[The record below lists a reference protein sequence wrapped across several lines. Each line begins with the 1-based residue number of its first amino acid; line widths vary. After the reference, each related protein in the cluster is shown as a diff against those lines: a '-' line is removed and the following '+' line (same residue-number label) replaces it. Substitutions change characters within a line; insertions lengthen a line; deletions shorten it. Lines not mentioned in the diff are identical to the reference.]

1 MNFYF
6 KNSFLINL
14 IILELLFSSKVNA
27 ECINARKS
35 IAETDEIII
44 FFIISLLPR
53 LLFLQK
59 IMQNY
64 NILNR
69 LVINLIKIF
78 VSLWYVKNIVR
89 MGFF

>member
-14 IILELLFSSKVNA
+14 IILEFLLSSKINA
-27 ECINARKS
+27 ECINAKKS
-35 IAETDEIII
+35 IVKTDEIII
-44 FFIISLLPR
+44 FFIIPLLPR

-59 IMQNY
+59 IMQNF
-64 NILNR
+64 NILKR

-78 VSLWYVKNIVR
+78 ISLWYIKNIVR